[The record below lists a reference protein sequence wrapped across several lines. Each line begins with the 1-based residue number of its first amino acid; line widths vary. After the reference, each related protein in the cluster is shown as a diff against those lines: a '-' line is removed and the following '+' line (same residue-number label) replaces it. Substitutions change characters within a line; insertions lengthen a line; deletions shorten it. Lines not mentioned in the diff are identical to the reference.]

1 MKPSEKADISPAKA
15 KQMLK
20 ENSAH
25 GKPLTEK
32 QKGMLGAIAGKSKD
46 NKMSRVIPGKKR

>member
-15 KQMLK
+15 KKMLK
-20 ENSAH
+20 DGTAH
-25 GKPLTEK
+25 GKPLTPD